1 MIIFIT
7 ANDHRYTH
15 QALAKERDVDV
26 RVISHGEL
34 KARASNLPMATYIF
48 TDVDR
53 LAPEQ
58 LFNAAQYYRA
68 LRKLGIKALNNPAR
82 MLSRVG
88 LLRALNR
95 AGVNAFDAYR
105 LEELSGPV
113 RWPVFLRVDGS
124 HSDPLSGL
132 LNDQAELDAAI
143 ADCIGRGVPRS
154 LLLII
159 EYAAE
164 PVFPGL
170 YRKLSVFRVGD
181 LMFGF
186 TCVHDDKWLVKYGTP
201 GIATPELYDE
211 EYELVAD
218 NPYLE
223 TMRTVF
229 DIAGI
234 DYGRVD
240 FGLVDGQPQIY
251 EINNNPDVKLQPKR
265 GPVARR
271 EESNALFREN
281 YLAALRAID
290 TPSAQAPVAAE
301 PEPETGRK

>member
-15 QALAKERDVDV
+15 RALAKERDVEV

-34 KARASNLPMATYIF
+34 KARSANLPIATYVF

-58 LFNAAQYYRA
+58 RFHAARYYRA
-68 LRKLGIKALNNPAR
+68 LCKLGIRALNDPAR

-88 LLRALNR
+88 LLRALYR
-95 AGVNAFDAYR
+95 AGINAFDAYR
-105 LEELSGPV
+105 LEELSGPM
-113 RWPVFLRVDGS
+113 RWPVFVRVDGS
-124 HSDPLSGL
+124 HSDPVSGL

-143 ADCIGRGVPRS
+143 ADCISRGIPRS
-154 LLLII
+154 LLMVI

-164 PVFPGL
+164 PVIPGL

-181 LMFGF
+181 TMLGF

-211 EYELVAD
+211 EYQLVAD

-240 FGLVDGQPQIY
+240 FGLVDGRPQIY
-251 EINNNPDVKLQPKR
+251 EINSNPDVKLRPKE
-265 GPVARR
+265 GLVARR

-281 YLAALRAID
+281 YLAALRTID
-290 TPSAQAPVAAE
+290 TPAVQARAAAE
-301 PEPETGRK
+301 PEAATSR